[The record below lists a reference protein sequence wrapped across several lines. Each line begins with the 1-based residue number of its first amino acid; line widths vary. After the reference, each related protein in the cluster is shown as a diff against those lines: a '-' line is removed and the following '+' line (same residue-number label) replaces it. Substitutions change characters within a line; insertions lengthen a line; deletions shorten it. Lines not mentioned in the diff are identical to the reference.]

1 MMAMICGRELEGH
14 SGSARKEAPS
24 GSANG
29 FRERM
34 REEGRGRDA
43 KKSLLRKGLRSERR
57 KRGLIIQISGSA
69 RTDERTNARWA
80 ERTDLLRRSKISISR
95 FDQVFSSSEAA
106 GVVYALLCT
115 LSVGLQSAKHVPREG
130 TIYSDQTAL
139 GV

>member
-1 MMAMICGRELEGH
+1 MMAMICGREGH
-14 SGSARKEAPS
+14 SGSEEAPS

-34 REEGRGRDA
+34 REEGNEGGGMQ
-43 KKSLLRKGLRSERR
+43 KSLFYEEASLRSERR

-69 RTDERTNARWA
+69 RTDERTNARWG
-80 ERTDLLRRSKISISR
+80 ERRELLRRSKISISR